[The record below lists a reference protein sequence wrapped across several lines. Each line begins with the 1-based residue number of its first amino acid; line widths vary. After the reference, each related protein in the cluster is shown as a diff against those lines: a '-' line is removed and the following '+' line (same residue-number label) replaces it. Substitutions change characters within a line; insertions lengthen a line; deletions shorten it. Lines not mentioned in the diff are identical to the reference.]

1 MTEEIKEK
9 VEETAVT
16 TEEPTPSESVAQSTP
31 LSPDEKEHI
40 EKEEEKKILDIN
52 AAIAEQK
59 KVISKKE
66 MAKMEQARLNMLK
79 TFREVLP
86 DELLHKEN
94 PTPEDKEQ
102 IKMHVQKYLER
113 EYLKRYN
120 LDKVDL
126 DKEYEK
132 IKVKNSGL
140 SRSQRDAVVGY
151 FLIFKWGPIV
161 QKKLDELQKKENRTE
176 EEEQLLQS
184 ILGQTQLETAYQ
196 LVKEKEDAT
205 ATTSETRV
213 EEKR

>member
-1 MTEEIKEK
+1 MTEEIKEN

-16 TEEPTPSESVAQSTP
+16 TEEPTLPESAVPSTP
-31 LSPDEKEHI
+31 LSPDEKKHI
-40 EKEEEKKILDIN
+40 ENEEEKKILD
-52 AAIAEQK
+52 AVIAKQK
-59 KVISKKE
+59 KAISKKE

-132 IKVKNSGL
+132 IKVKNSRL

-196 LVKEKEDAT
+196 LVKEKEDT
-205 ATTSETRV
+205 TTTSETRV
-213 EEKR
+213 EEKDNE